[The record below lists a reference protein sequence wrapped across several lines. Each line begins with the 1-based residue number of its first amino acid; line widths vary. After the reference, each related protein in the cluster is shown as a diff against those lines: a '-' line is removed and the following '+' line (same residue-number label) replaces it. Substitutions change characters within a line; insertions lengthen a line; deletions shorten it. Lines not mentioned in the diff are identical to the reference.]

1 VTFTAVWRPKDAPI
15 AFTNEETA
23 CRYAELQDMDPGLD
37 GIVEQITVS
46 DVDPKALQK
55 VVVIRVE
62 VGYRDTTVEHV
73 RVGGAEVVALS
84 STYESS
90 FTLETDAGPTWMI
103 VENDSL
109 TAALAE
115 VKRNAEV
122 IGLDYDHIYAQV
134 RKTYM
139 MSTNWSS

>member
-55 VVVIRVE
+55 VVVIRV
-62 VGYRDTTVEHV
+62 
-73 RVGGAEVVALS
+73 EVVALS